1 MNVCQGYETFVA
13 ELLSIGKANYKAAYF
28 SDFKHTNRYYENL
41 NYASPTAC
49 MPFLYSQISV
59 QLLLQFYSFHSTHCQ
74 LKKLMGNRDHLLLN

>member
-41 NYASPTAC
+41 NYASPTCLYAFFYTHKSLSNSYFNFT
-49 MPFLYSQISV
+49 PFI
-59 QLLLQFYSFHSTHCQ
+59 LLIVNLRNLWVIEITSY
-74 LKKLMGNRDHLLLN
+74 